1 MKLKQ
6 ISLFVENK
14 PGTVNSALKLLAD
27 NGINISTL
35 SLSDSKFFGVLRLL
49 IRDWEKARDLLEA
62 NQFAVKITDVV
73 AIEVDHAAGSL
84 SKVLEVLDR
93 NQVNIEY
100 LYAFAAGLHGKAAI
114 IFRFADPDDAIE
126 KIKSEL
132 KLVEPLDLFREIPN

>member
-14 PGTVNSALKLLAD
+14 PGTVNEALKILAA

-35 SLSDSKFFGVLRLL
+35 SLSDTKFFGVLRLL
-49 IRDWEKARDLLEA
+49 IRDWEKARDILEA
-62 NQFAVKITDVV
+62 NHLAVKITDVV

-84 SKVLEVLDR
+84 TKVLEVLDR
-93 NQVNIEY
+93 HQVNIEY

-114 IFRFADPDDAIE
+114 IFRFADPDDAIA

-132 KLVEPLDLFREIPN
+132 KLVEPLDLFRELPE

>member
-132 KLVEPLDLFREIPN
+132 KIVEPLDLFREIPN

>member
-62 NQFAVKITDVV
+62 HQFAVKITDVV

-84 SKVLEVLDR
+84 SKVLEVLDK
-93 NQVNIEY
+93 
-100 LYAFAAGLHGKAAI
+100 H
-114 IFRFADPDDAIE
+114 
-126 KIKSEL
+126 
-132 KLVEPLDLFREIPN
+132 

>member
-14 PGTVNSALKLLAD
+14 PGTVNAALKLLAN

-49 IRDWEKARDLLEA
+49 IRDWEKARELLESH
-62 NQFAVKITDVV
+62 NFAVKITDVV

-84 SKVLEVLDR
+84 SKILEVLDR
-93 NQVNIEY
+93 HQVNIEY

-132 KLVEPLDLFREIPN
+132 KIVEPLDLFREIPG

>member
-14 PGTVNSALKLLAD
+14 PGTVNSALKLLAN

>member
-6 ISLFVENK
+6 ISLYVENK
-14 PGTVNSALKLLAD
+14 PGTVNEALKLLAA

-35 SLSDSKFFGVLRLL
+35 SLSDTKFFGVLRLL
-49 IRDWEKARDLLEA
+49 VRDWEKARDILEA
-62 NQFAVKITDVV
+62 NHLAVKITDVV

-84 SKVLEVLDR
+84 TKVLEVLDR
-93 NQVNIEY
+93 HQVNIEY

-114 IFRFADPDDAIE
+114 IFRFADPDDAIA

-132 KLVEPLDLFREIPN
+132 KIVEPLDLFRELPE

>member
-14 PGTVNSALKLLAD
+14 PGTVNEALKVLAA

-35 SLSDSKFFGVLRLL
+35 SLSDTKFFGVLRLL
-49 IRDWEKARDLLEA
+49 VRDWEKARDVLEA
-62 NQFAVKITDVV
+62 HQLAVKITDVV

-84 SKVLEVLDR
+84 TKVLEVLDR
-93 NQVNIEY
+93 HQVNIEY

-114 IFRFADPDDAIE
+114 IFRFADPDDAIA

-132 KLVEPLDLFREIPN
+132 KIVEPLDLFRELPE

>member
-14 PGTVNSALKLLAD
+14 PGTVNAALKLLAG

-132 KLVEPLDLFREIPN
+132 KIVQPLDLFGEIPG

>member
-14 PGTVNSALKLLAD
+14 PGTVNEALKILAA

-35 SLSDSKFFGVLRLL
+35 SLSDTKFFGVLRLL
-49 IRDWEKARDLLEA
+49 IRDWEKARDILEA
-62 NQFAVKITDVV
+62 NHLAVKITDVV

-84 SKVLEVLDR
+84 TKVLEVLDR
-93 NQVNIEY
+93 HQVNIEY
-100 LYAFAAGLHGKAAI
+100 LYAWAAGLHGKAAI
-114 IFRFADPDDAIE
+114 IFRFADPDDAIA

-132 KLVEPLDLFREIPN
+132 KIVEPLDLFRELPE